1 MYVVCREEFIMPL
14 LQVRDFPDD
23 IYEEIAFAAHKERR
37 TIAQQTIVLIQKGL
51 GKEESDKE
59 RRRRLIEKCNARI
72 IPDEV
77 KAIDVVELIREDHRR

>member
-1 MYVVCREEFIMPL
+1 MPL

-23 IYEEIAFAAHKERR
+23 IYAEISFAARKEHR

-51 GKEESDKE
+51 GREETNRE

-72 IPDEV
+72 IPDEAR
-77 KAIDVVELIREDHRR
+77 AIDVVELIREDHRR